1 MLFENIIIGP
11 IHSRRLGNS
20 LGINLLPLKRKF
32 CTYDCIYCEC
42 GWNEETIGNKVDLP
56 SYDDVSEQ
64 LRRRISELKAEG
76 VSVDS
81 FTFAGNGE
89 PTLHPDFPKVVDL
102 VVEMRNEHYPNAVI
116 TLLTNATQLS
126 RPEIY
131 EALMKLD
138 NPVLKLDAG
147 TMSMRNNINKP
158 TAEKYS
164 FDELINNLIRFGNR
178 GIIQTL
184 LLRGTNDGKTISNVS
199 DEDFGEYIK
208 LLKKIGPKYVML
220 YAIDRTTPEKNLEK
234 LTVDELEF
242 YAQQIRNE
250 GIDVKVYG

>member
-147 TMSMRNNINKP
+147 TIAMRNNINKP

-164 FDELINNLIRFGNR
+164 FDELVNNLIRFGNR

-220 YAIDRTTPEKNLEK
+220 YAIDRATPEKNLEK

>member
-1 MLFENIIIGP
+1 MLFENTIIGP

-42 GWNEETIGNKVDLP
+42 GWNEETINNEVELP
-56 SYDDVSEQ
+56 SYEDVCNRLEK
-64 LRRRISELKAEG
+64 RIAELKAEG
-76 VSVDS
+76 SVVDS

-102 VVEMRNEHYPNAVI
+102 VVKIRNKYYPNAVI

-131 EALMKLD
+131 DALLKLD

-147 TMSMRNNINKP
+147 MAAMRNRINKP
-158 TAEKYS
+158 TSGKYS
-164 FDELINNLIRFGNR
+164 FDELVDNLIRFGNR

-184 LLRGTNDGKTISNVS
+184 LLRGTNNGKIISNVS

-208 LLKKIGPKYVML
+208 LLKKIRPKYVML
-220 YAIDRTTPEKNLEK
+220 YAIDRTTPEKDLEK
-234 LTVDELEF
+234 LSVDELEI
-242 YAQQIRNE
+242 YAQKIRDE

>member
-1 MLFENIIIGP
+1 MLFENTIIGP

-42 GWNEETIGNKVDLP
+42 GWNEETIENKIELP
-56 SYDDVSEQ
+56 SYEDVRNQ
-64 LRRRISELKAEG
+64 LKKRIDELKAEG
-76 VSVDS
+76 TVVDS

-102 VVEMRNEHYPNAVI
+102 VVEIRNKYYPNAVI

-131 EALMKLD
+131 NALLKLD

-147 TMSMRNNINKP
+147 MAAMRNSINKP

-164 FDELINNLIRFGNR
+164 FDELVNNLILFGNR

-184 LLRGTNDGKTISNVS
+184 LLRGSNDGKIISNVS
-199 DEDFGEYIK
+199 DEDFGEYIE
-208 LLKKIGPKYVML
+208 LLKKIRPKYVML
-220 YAIDRTTPEKNLEK
+220 YAIDRATPEKDLEK
-234 LTVDELEF
+234 LSVDELET
-242 YAQQIRNE
+242 YAQKIRNE

>member
-147 TMSMRNNINKP
+147 TMAMRNNINKP

-164 FDELINNLIRFGNR
+164 FDELVNNLIRFGNR

-220 YAIDRTTPEKNLEK
+220 YAIDRATPEKNLEK

>member
-102 VVEMRNEHYPNAVI
+102 VVEMRNKHYPNAVI

-147 TMSMRNNINKP
+147 TMAMRNNINKP

-164 FDELINNLIRFGNR
+164 FDELVNNLIRFGNR

-220 YAIDRTTPEKNLEK
+220 YAIDRATPEKNLEK

>member
-1 MLFENIIIGP
+1 MLFENTIIGP

-42 GWNEETIGNKVDLP
+42 GWNEETIENDIELP
-56 SYDDVSEQ
+56 KYEDVRVLLEKR
-64 LRRRISELKAEG
+64 LEELKAEG
-76 VSVDS
+76 IQVDS

-102 VVEMRNEHYPNAVI
+102 VVEIRNKYYPKAVI

-131 EALMKLD
+131 NALLKLD

-147 TMSMRNNINKP
+147 MAAMRNSINKP
-158 TAEKYS
+158 TSEKYS
-164 FDELINNLIRFGNR
+164 FDELVSNLIRFGNK

-184 LLRGTNDGKTISNVS
+184 LLRGNNDGKTISNVS
-199 DEDFGEYIK
+199 KEDFGEYIE
-208 LLKKIGPKYVML
+208 LLKKIRPKYVML
-220 YAIDRTTPEKNLEK
+220 YAIDRATPEKDLEK
-234 LTVDELEF
+234 LTVDELEIH
-242 YAQQIRNE
+242 AQKIRNE

>member
-1 MLFENIIIGP
+1 MLFENTIIGP

-42 GWNEETIGNKVDLP
+42 GWNEETIENKIELP
-56 SYDDVSEQ
+56 SYEDVRNQ
-64 LRRRISELKAEG
+64 LKKRIDELKAEG
-76 VSVDS
+76 TVVDS

-102 VVEMRNEHYPNAVI
+102 VVEIRNKYYPNAVI

-131 EALMKLD
+131 NALLKLD

-147 TMSMRNNINKP
+147 MAAMRNSINKP

-164 FDELINNLIRFGNR
+164 FDELVNNLILFGNR

-184 LLRGTNDGKTISNVS
+184 LLRGSNDGKIISNVS
-199 DEDFGEYIK
+199 DEDFGEYIE
-208 LLKKIGPKYVML
+208 LLKKIRPKYVML
-220 YAIDRTTPEKNLEK
+220 YAIDRATPEKDLEK
-234 LTVDELEF
+234 LSVDELEI
-242 YAQQIRNE
+242 YAQKIRNE

>member
-1 MLFENIIIGP
+1 MLFENTIIGP

-42 GWNEETIGNKVDLP
+42 GWNEETIKNAVELP
-56 SYDDVSEQ
+56 TYEDVRVQ
-64 LRRRISELKAEG
+64 LEKRVAELKSEG
-76 VSVDS
+76 VEVDS

-89 PTLHPDFPKVVDL
+89 PTLHPDFVRVVDL
-102 VVEMRNEHYPNAVI
+102 VVKMRNEHYPNAVI

-131 EALMKLD
+131 DALMKLD

-147 TMSMRNNINKP
+147 MEDMRNSINKP

-164 FDELINNLIRFGNR
+164 FDELVNNLIRFGNK

-199 DEDFGEYIK
+199 KEDFGEYIE
-208 LLKKIGPKYVML
+208 LLKKIRPKYVML
-220 YAIDRTTPEKNLEK
+220 YAIDRATPEKDLEK
-234 LTVDELEF
+234 LTVDELEL

>member
-89 PTLHPDFPKVVDL
+89 PTLHPDFPKVVDF

-147 TMSMRNNINKP
+147 TIAMRNNINKP

-164 FDELINNLIRFGNR
+164 FDELVNNLIRFGNR

-220 YAIDRTTPEKNLEK
+220 YAIDRATPEKNLEK

>member
-1 MLFENIIIGP
+1 MLFENTIIGP

-42 GWNEETIGNKVDLP
+42 GWNEETIENKIELP
-56 SYDDVSEQ
+56 SYEDVRNQ
-64 LRRRISELKAEG
+64 LKKRIDKLKAEST
-76 VSVDS
+76 VVDS

-102 VVEMRNEHYPNAVI
+102 VVEIRNKYYPNAVI

-131 EALMKLD
+131 NALLKLD

-147 TMSMRNNINKP
+147 MATMRNSINKP

-164 FDELINNLIRFGNR
+164 FDELVNNLILFGNR

-184 LLRGTNDGKTISNVS
+184 LLRGSNDGKIISNVS
-199 DEDFGEYIK
+199 DEDFGEYIE
-208 LLKKIGPKYVML
+208 LLKKIRPKYVML
-220 YAIDRTTPEKNLEK
+220 YAIDRATPEKDLEK
-234 LTVDELEF
+234 LSVDELEI
-242 YAQQIRNE
+242 YAQKIRNE

>member
-164 FDELINNLIRFGNR
+164 FDELVNNLIRFGNR

-184 LLRGTNDGKTISNVS
+184 LLRGTNNGKTISNVS

-220 YAIDRTTPEKNLEK
+220 YAIDRATPEKNLEK

>member
-42 GWNEETIGNKVDLP
+42 GWNEETIGNNVDLP

-147 TMSMRNNINKP
+147 TMAMRNNINKP

-164 FDELINNLIRFGNR
+164 FDELVNNLIRFGNR

-220 YAIDRTTPEKNLEK
+220 YAIDRATPEKNLEK

>member
-1 MLFENIIIGP
+1 MLFENTIIGP

-56 SYDDVSEQ
+56 SYNDVSEQ

-147 TMSMRNNINKP
+147 TMAMRNNINKP

-164 FDELINNLIRFGNR
+164 FDELVNNLIRFGNR

-220 YAIDRTTPEKNLEK
+220 YAIDRATPEKNLEK

>member
-1 MLFENIIIGP
+1 MLFENTIIGP

-42 GWNEETIGNKVDLP
+42 GWNEETIENKIELP
-56 SYDDVSEQ
+56 SYEDVRNQ
-64 LRRRISELKAEG
+64 LKKRIDKLKAEG
-76 VSVDS
+76 TVVDS

-102 VVEMRNEHYPNAVI
+102 VVEIRNKYYPNAVI

-131 EALMKLD
+131 NALLKLD

-147 TMSMRNNINKP
+147 MATMRNSINKP

-164 FDELINNLIRFGNR
+164 FDELVNNLILFGNR

-184 LLRGTNDGKTISNVS
+184 LLRGSNDGKIISNVS
-199 DEDFGEYIK
+199 DEDFGEYIE
-208 LLKKIGPKYVML
+208 LLKKIRPKYVML
-220 YAIDRTTPEKNLEK
+220 YAIDRATPEKDLEK
-234 LTVDELEF
+234 LSVDELEI
-242 YAQQIRNE
+242 YAQKIRNE

>member
-1 MLFENIIIGP
+1 MLFENTIIGP

-42 GWNEETIGNKVDLP
+42 GWNEETIENKIELP
-56 SYDDVSEQ
+56 SYEDVRNQ
-64 LRRRISELKAEG
+64 LKKRIDELKAEG
-76 VSVDS
+76 TVVDS

-102 VVEMRNEHYPNAVI
+102 VVEIRNKYYPNAVI

-131 EALMKLD
+131 NALLKLD

-147 TMSMRNNINKP
+147 MAAMRNSINKP

-164 FDELINNLIRFGNR
+164 FDELVNNLILFGNR

-184 LLRGTNDGKTISNVS
+184 LLRGSNDGKIISNVS
-199 DEDFGEYIK
+199 NEDFGEYIE
-208 LLKKIGPKYVML
+208 LLKKIRPKYVML
-220 YAIDRTTPEKNLEK
+220 YAIDRATPEKDLEK
-234 LTVDELEF
+234 LSVDELEI
-242 YAQQIRNE
+242 YAQKIRNE

>member
-1 MLFENIIIGP
+1 MLFENTIIGP

-164 FDELINNLIRFGNR
+164 FDELVNNLIRFGNR

-220 YAIDRTTPEKNLEK
+220 YAIDRATPEKNLEK

>member
-1 MLFENIIIGP
+1 MLFENTIIGP

-42 GWNEETIGNKVDLP
+42 GWNEETIENKIELP
-56 SYDDVSEQ
+56 SYEDVRNQ
-64 LRRRISELKAEG
+64 LKKRIDELKAEG
-76 VSVDS
+76 TVVDS

-102 VVEMRNEHYPNAVI
+102 VVEIRNKYYPNAVI

-131 EALMKLD
+131 NALLKLD

-147 TMSMRNNINKP
+147 MAAMRNSINKP

-164 FDELINNLIRFGNR
+164 FDELVNNLILFGNR
-178 GIIQTL
+178 SIIQTL
-184 LLRGTNDGKTISNVS
+184 LLRGSNDGKIISNVS
-199 DEDFGEYIK
+199 DEDFGEYIE
-208 LLKKIGPKYVML
+208 LLKKIRPKYVML
-220 YAIDRTTPEKNLEK
+220 YAIDRATPEKDLEK
-234 LTVDELEF
+234 LSVDELEI
-242 YAQQIRNE
+242 YAQKIRNE

>member
-1 MLFENIIIGP
+1 MLFENTIIGP

-32 CTYDCIYCEC
+32 CTYDCVYCEC
-42 GWNEETIGNKVDLP
+42 GWNEETIENKIELP
-56 SYDDVSEQ
+56 SYEDVRNQ
-64 LRRRISELKAEG
+64 LKKRIDELKAEG
-76 VSVDS
+76 TVVDS

-102 VVEMRNEHYPNAVI
+102 VVEIRNKYYPNAVI

-131 EALMKLD
+131 NALLKLD

-147 TMSMRNNINKP
+147 MAAMRNSINKP

-164 FDELINNLIRFGNR
+164 FDELVNNLILFGNR

-184 LLRGTNDGKTISNVS
+184 LLRGSNDGKIISNVS
-199 DEDFGEYIK
+199 DEDFGEYIE
-208 LLKKIGPKYVML
+208 LLKKICPKYVML
-220 YAIDRTTPEKNLEK
+220 YAIDRTTPEKDLEK
-234 LTVDELEF
+234 LSVDELEI
-242 YAQQIRNE
+242 YAQKIRNE

>member
-81 FTFAGNGE
+81 LTFAGNGE

-147 TMSMRNNINKP
+147 TMAMRNNINKP

-164 FDELINNLIRFGNR
+164 FDELVNNLIRFGNR

-220 YAIDRTTPEKNLEK
+220 YAIDRATPEKNLEK

>member
-1 MLFENIIIGP
+1 MLFENTIIGP

-42 GWNEETIGNKVDLP
+42 GWNEETIENKIELP
-56 SYDDVSEQ
+56 SYEDIRNQ
-64 LRRRISELKAEG
+64 LKKRIDELKAEG
-76 VSVDS
+76 TVVDS

-102 VVEMRNEHYPNAVI
+102 VVEIRNKYYPNAVI

-131 EALMKLD
+131 NALLKLD

-147 TMSMRNNINKP
+147 MAAMRNSINKP

-164 FDELINNLIRFGNR
+164 FDELVNNLILFGNR

-184 LLRGTNDGKTISNVS
+184 LLRGSNDGKIISNVS
-199 DEDFGEYIK
+199 DEDFGEYIE
-208 LLKKIGPKYVML
+208 LLKKIRPKYVML
-220 YAIDRTTPEKNLEK
+220 YAIDRATPEKDLEK
-234 LTVDELEF
+234 LSVDELEI
-242 YAQQIRNE
+242 YAQKIRNE

>member
-1 MLFENIIIGP
+1 MLFENTIIGP

-42 GWNEETIGNKVDLP
+42 GWNKESIENKIELP
-56 SYDDVSEQ
+56 SYEDVRCQ
-64 LRRRISELKAEG
+64 LEKRIAELKAEG
-76 VSVDS
+76 AVVDS

-102 VVEMRNEHYPNAVI
+102 VVKIRNEHYPNAVI

-131 EALMKLD
+131 DALMKLD

-147 TMSMRNNINKP
+147 MAAMRNNINKP
-158 TAEKYS
+158 TSEKYS
-164 FDELINNLIRFGNR
+164 FDELVDNLIRFGSK

-184 LLRGTNDGKTISNVS
+184 LLRGTNDGKVISNVS
-199 DEDFGEYIK
+199 DEDFAEYIK
-208 LLKKIGPKYVML
+208 ILKKIRPKYVML
-220 YAIDRTTPEKNLEK
+220 YAIDRATPEKDLEK
-234 LTVDELEF
+234 LTVEELEI
-242 YAQQIRNE
+242 YAQKNRND

>member
-1 MLFENIIIGP
+1 MLFENTIIGP

-42 GWNEETIGNKVDLP
+42 GWNEETIGNDIELP
-56 SYDDVSEQ
+56 KYEDVRVLLEKR
-64 LRRRISELKAEG
+64 LEELKAEG
-76 VSVDS
+76 VQVDS

-102 VVEMRNEHYPNAVI
+102 VVEMRDKYYPKAVI
-116 TLLTNATQLS
+116 TLLTNATQLC

-131 EALMKLD
+131 DALQKLD

-147 TMSMRNNINKP
+147 TAAMRNNINKP
-158 TAEKYS
+158 TSEKYS
-164 FDELINNLIRFGNR
+164 FDELVNNLIRFGKK

-184 LLRGTNDGKTISNVS
+184 LLRGSNDGKVISNVD
-199 DEDFGEYIK
+199 DEEFAAYLE

-220 YAIDRTTPEKNLEK
+220 YPIDRATPEKNLEK
-234 LTVDELEF
+234 IEINELEI
-242 YAQQIRNE
+242 YAQKIRNE
-250 GIDVKVYG
+250 GIDVKAYG

>member
-1 MLFENIIIGP
+1 MLFENTIIGP

-42 GWNEETIGNKVDLP
+42 GWNEETIENKIELP
-56 SYDDVSEQ
+56 SYEDVINQ
-64 LRRRISELKAEG
+64 LKKRIDELKAEG
-76 VSVDS
+76 TVVDS

-102 VVEMRNEHYPNAVI
+102 VVEIRNKYYPNAVI

-131 EALMKLD
+131 NALLKLD

-147 TMSMRNNINKP
+147 MAAMRNSINKP

-164 FDELINNLIRFGNR
+164 FDELVNNLILFGNR

-184 LLRGTNDGKTISNVS
+184 LLRGSNDGKIISNVS
-199 DEDFGEYIK
+199 DEDFGEYIE
-208 LLKKIGPKYVML
+208 LLKKIRPKYVML
-220 YAIDRTTPEKNLEK
+220 YAIDRATPEKDLEK
-234 LTVDELEF
+234 LSVDELEI
-242 YAQQIRNE
+242 YAQKIRNE

>member
-1 MLFENIIIGP
+1 MLFENTIIGP

-42 GWNEETIGNKVDLP
+42 GWNEETIENKIELP
-56 SYDDVSEQ
+56 SYEDVRNQ
-64 LRRRISELKAEG
+64 LKKRIDKLKAEG
-76 VSVDS
+76 TVVDS

-102 VVEMRNEHYPNAVI
+102 VVEIRNKYYPNAVI

-131 EALMKLD
+131 NALLKLD

-147 TMSMRNNINKP
+147 MAAMRNSINKP

-164 FDELINNLIRFGNR
+164 FDELVNNLILFGNR

-184 LLRGTNDGKTISNVS
+184 LLRGSNDGKIISNVS
-199 DEDFGEYIK
+199 DEDFGEYIE
-208 LLKKIGPKYVML
+208 LLKKIRPKYVML
-220 YAIDRTTPEKNLEK
+220 YAIDRTTPEKDLEK
-234 LTVDELEF
+234 LSVDELEI
-242 YAQQIRNE
+242 YAQKIRNE

>member
-1 MLFENIIIGP
+1 MLFENTIIGP

-42 GWNEETIGNKVDLP
+42 GWNEETIENKIELP
-56 SYDDVSEQ
+56 SYEDVRNQ
-64 LRRRISELKAEG
+64 LKKRIDELKTEG
-76 VSVDS
+76 TVVDS

-102 VVEMRNEHYPNAVI
+102 VVEIRNKYYPNAVI

-131 EALMKLD
+131 NALLKLD

-147 TMSMRNNINKP
+147 MAAMRNSINKP

-164 FDELINNLIRFGNR
+164 FDELVNNLILFGNR

-184 LLRGTNDGKTISNVS
+184 LLRGCNDGKIISNVS
-199 DEDFGEYIK
+199 DEDFGEYIE
-208 LLKKIGPKYVML
+208 LLKKIRPKYVML
-220 YAIDRTTPEKNLEK
+220 YAIDRATPEKDLEK
-234 LTVDELEF
+234 LSVDELEI
-242 YAQQIRNE
+242 YAQKIRNE

>member
-1 MLFENIIIGP
+1 MLFENTIIGP

-42 GWNEETIGNKVDLP
+42 GWNEETIENKIELP
-56 SYDDVSEQ
+56 SYEDVRNQ
-64 LRRRISELKAEG
+64 LKKRIDKLKAEG
-76 VSVDS
+76 TVVDS

-102 VVEMRNEHYPNAVI
+102 VVEIRNKYYPNAVI

-131 EALMKLD
+131 NALLKLD

-147 TMSMRNNINKP
+147 MATMRNSINKP

-164 FDELINNLIRFGNR
+164 FDELVNNLILFGNR

-184 LLRGTNDGKTISNVS
+184 LLRGSNDGKIISNVS
-199 DEDFGEYIK
+199 DEDFGEYIE
-208 LLKKIGPKYVML
+208 LLKKIRPKYVML
-220 YAIDRTTPEKNLEK
+220 YAIDRATPEKDLEK
-234 LTVDELEF
+234 LSVGELEI
-242 YAQQIRNE
+242 YAQKIRNE